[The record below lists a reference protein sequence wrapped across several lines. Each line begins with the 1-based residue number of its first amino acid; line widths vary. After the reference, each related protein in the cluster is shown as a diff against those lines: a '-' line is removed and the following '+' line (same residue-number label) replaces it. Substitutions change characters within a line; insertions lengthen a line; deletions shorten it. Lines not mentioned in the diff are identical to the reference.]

1 MTDLAPSAARPS
13 LNLQRPTH
21 VAIMGDLVSS
31 QDAGSVADLH
41 AAFNRAIDAANL
53 DAGTTMT
60 SPLTI
65 TLGDEFQGL
74 TQTFEDGLAI
84 LRDVQAR
91 LLIQGVACRFVLG
104 VLRLETPVNSE
115 RAWNMMGP
123 GLAASRARLT
133 DKRDANAYRF
143 HLPGQPAL
151 ETLMEAVGA
160 SLSEIEQGWTA
171 RQREVALASRR
182 ESATGLAQ
190 RLNISLQTLYKIRR
204 AARFEFYGRQW
215 RALETAVETLDEI
228 YGLTR

>member
-1 MTDLAPSAARPS
+1 MTDLAPSAARLS